1 MRNVSTLKRIA
12 LAILFA
18 GLFTSSYADAKKYYL
33 SPEGS
38 DDNDGLTEATAKAS
52 ISGVITEIY
61 KSPTL
66 AQDTMGHTPVEVY
79 VDGIIDITKEP
90 SKSGGLERYY
100 R

>member
-1 MRNVSTLKRIA
+1 MRNVSTLKRMA

-52 ISGVITEIY
+52 VSGVITEIY
-61 KSPTL
+61 K
-66 AQDTMGHTPVEVY
+66 
-79 VDGIIDITKEP
+79 
-90 SKSGGLERYY
+90 KSDFGSRYNGAYTCGGLCRRNYRYY
-100 R
+100 